1 MKDTGI
7 VVRKKDPQQVNSIA
21 AVDRA
26 MQSVKSILKNVQGDG
41 GLAKGIK
48 RASSLYNDREH
59 SALYGA
65 SPDDVADGTNEV
77 LQYQLE
83 AEVGGK
89 VKFNNHKWR
98 QKAGRL
104 KDKGAYRIPLDRNEW
119 ERIDQPK
126 FYGEVH

>member
-65 SPDDVADGTNEV
+65 SRMMSLMEQTKCSSTN
-77 LQYQLE
+77 LKRRR
-83 AEVGGK
+83 VG
-89 VKFNNHKWR
+89 R
-98 QKAGRL
+98 
-104 KDKGAYRIPLDRNEW
+104 
-119 ERIDQPK
+119 
-126 FYGEVH
+126 